1 VVYKQLILFLQ
12 DDQQGIRLGRAVIV
26 LKTTKEST
34 NIVDE
39 LKRFYDIS
47 QRICI
52 LRLFP
57 QELKTVNHS
66 IEIKAQLDKTDNLN
80 HKITVDNKGS
90 VCMRSGFPT
99 YYYSKRDRPSQCRE
113 CGKPG
118 KLRKVLP
125 LPAEKPTIIIH
136 VKNNSKRRTQLTTE
150 LAESLNVLVTLNHA
164 IALRQ
169 TPIRQVIITKTLEK
183 HVMSNT
189 TKVVVDGQTVYDGL
203 SKYELFDFVE
213 NPLCLQCDPF
223 QFNHSDPE
231 MFD

>member
-1 VVYKQLILFLQ
+1 MGS
-12 DDQQGIRLGRAVIV
+12 GI
-26 LKTTKEST
+26 E
-34 NIVDE
+34 
-39 LKRFYDIS
+39 
-47 QRICI
+47 
-52 LRLFP
+52 
-57 QELKTVNHS
+57 
-66 IEIKAQLDKTDNLN
+66 
-80 HKITVDNKGS
+80 
-90 VCMRSGFPT
+90 T
-99 YYYSKRDRPSQCRE
+99 YYYWKRDRPSQCRE

-118 KLRKVLP
+118 KLRKVLA
-125 LPAEKPTIIIH
+125 LPAEQPIIIIH

-203 SKYELFDFVE
+203 SKYEFFDSVE
-213 NPLCLQCDPF
+213 HPLCLQCDPF